1 MTTKKISLNELR
13 NIVKQIIKEETE
25 NPIKKK
31 IMENF
36 ASNDFYKKEKNNAI
50 NYLKD
55 NDYNWV
61 TVEYDETY
69 NTVRIYQGH
78 GLDPERDG
86 IDKDDIDNNYMELKG
101 HEVLDMIKNGV
112 QPILME
118 V

>member
-1 MTTKKISLNELR
+1 MVTKKITLNELR
-13 NIVKQIIKEETE
+13 SIVKQIIKEETE

-69 NTVRIYQGH
+69 NTVRIYQGS
-78 GLDPERDG
+78 GLDPERDS
-86 IDKDDIDNNYMELKG
+86 IDSDNIDNYMELEG